1 MQKPLVLRFP
11 GKTVEPPGVDRGSP
25 YLRRAVYMASS
36 IAHKRDPELE
46 KYYVKK
52 NKEVTIAN
60 AGHIL
65 HRVYAVW
72 RRGT

>member
-1 MQKPLVLRFP
+1 
-11 GKTVEPPGVDRGSP
+11 
-25 YLRRAVYMASS
+25 MASS
-36 IAHKRDPELE
+36 IAHKHDPEL
-46 KYYVKK
+46 KQYYVKK